1 MQVLHLLM
9 YVLYVPT
16 VDARTSIEGKT
27 LPAAVRTYLLLYVRT
42 YCCTYVHAAHA
53 AVPLCTYVPT
63 VRTTSTNE
71 ISTHLLLYVQ
81 LMIYVFIHCYT
92 YFLYTASTY

>member
-42 YCCTYVHAAHA
+42 YCCTYV
-53 AVPLCTYVPT
+53 PT
-63 VRTTSTNE
+63 AVRTYMLHMLLFLCARTYPPYV
-71 ISTHLLLYVQ
+71 LLL
-81 LMIYVFIHCYT
+81 LMR
-92 YFLYTASTY
+92 